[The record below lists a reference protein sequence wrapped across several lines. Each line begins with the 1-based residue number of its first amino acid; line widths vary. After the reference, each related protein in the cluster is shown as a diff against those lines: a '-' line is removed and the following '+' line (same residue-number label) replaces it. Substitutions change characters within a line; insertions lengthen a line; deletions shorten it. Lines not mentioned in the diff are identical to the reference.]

1 MFDKLNIYIY
11 NIRLTLRKYFFCM
24 SKWFEWHCGKIRHS
38 NMTKKVK
45 RHSISVDEINS
56 VYIYIYIYIYVCV
69 CMYTC
74 NILTWTLETCCVTP
88 KYCLSLCFEPLLF
101 IHTKT
106 ICKYSYF
113 AYINIVD
120 ALWFISS
127 KPHLFTLRSWKASN
141 KTIFINIPIQFYSA
155 I

>member
-56 VYIYIYIYIYVCV
+56 VYIYIYIYMCVCV
-69 CMYTC
+69 YVYVQYINMNTGNLLCHTEVLSFVMLWTTIIYSYKD
-74 NILTWTLETCCVTP
+74 NMQILLLCLYKYRWCSLVHFFETP
-88 KYCLSLCFEPLLF
+88 F
-101 IHTKT
+101 IHPTVMK
-106 ICKYSYF
+106 SF
-113 AYINIVD
+113 
-120 ALWFISS
+120 
-127 KPHLFTLRSWKASN
+127 
-141 KTIFINIPIQFYSA
+141 
-155 I
+155 